1 MNFYGVQFFTIMLMG
16 FSSLPQLSLVHRNIK
31 TFYKQRDA
39 HFFSAAPF
47 GLSLSVVQIPQQI
60 CETLVFCSFVYWFTG
75 MAPSAAKYFT
85 FILLVFCNTLAIGSV
100 FRSVAAWTPRL
111 EIANGLA
118 MVVMMFFIILSGF
131 SILRPSIPDY
141 VIWLYWVSP
150 YAYAMRALAVNEFSD
165 TRWRTPCVDE
175 VPIPALCGSPTETFG
190 DFILKVAAET
200 RTGPHRRAFSGF
212 L

>member
-1 MNFYGVQFFTIMLMG
+1 MRGDGTQSEADTSRPPPRTTHAGTLFWQIDIDTNYFNFYGVQFFTIMLMG

-60 CETLVFCSFVYWFTG
+60 GETLVFCSFVYWFTG

-85 FILLVFCNTLAIGSV
+85 FMLLVFCNTLAIGSV

-141 VIWLYWVSP
+141 VIWLYWVRCEREPGGGLASARRHP
-150 YAYAMRALAVNEFSD
+150 TGRAPD
-165 TRWRTPCVDE
+165 
-175 VPIPALCGSPTETFG
+175 
-190 DFILKVAAET
+190 
-200 RTGPHRRAFSGF
+200 
-212 L
+212 